1 MKCPNCST
9 KMRKLNTRYECPK
22 CANRYTKREIELIN
36 EQDWLAEHKE
46 TVELMEDN
54 GGVGNY

>member
-1 MKCPNCST
+1 MKCPYCST
-9 KMRKLNTRYECPK
+9 LLRELKTKYECPK
-22 CANRYTKREIELIN
+22 CSIRLNEREIELIN

>member
-1 MKCPNCST
+1 MRELKT
-9 KMRKLNTRYECPK
+9 KYECPK
-22 CANRYTKREIELIN
+22 CSIRLNEREIELIN